1 MASVEHKLFIIT
13 SVSCNSNRPAPK
25 PHYLIFIVHVQFCS
39 AERAHALQSELIIQE
54 GNEVTKVE
62 GVIGNL
68 AFN

>member
-1 MASVEHKLFIIT
+1 MEHGLFIIT

-25 PHYLIFIVHVQFCS
+25 LHYLILIVHVQFCS
-39 AERAHALQSELIIQE
+39 AERAHVLQFKLIIQE

-62 GVIGNL
+62 GVLGNL